1 MFRISRRAEYGIIAT
16 QFMAK
21 NREHL
26 VSVKEIADS
35 MNLSFD
41 FLSKTLQ
48 ALNKNGI
55 VISQK
60 GINGGYMLARPPE
73 SISLYE
79 IIDTL
84 EEKKAIVE
92 CLEPDSTDC
101 DKSDFCE
108 IKDPLVLIQSKI
120 ENLFSNITL
129 AEIIAMENNK
139 KVQLDLNK
147 VNYAE

>member
-21 NREHL
+21 NNRHL
-26 VSVKEIADS
+26 VSVKEIADT

-48 ALNKNGI
+48 ALNKSGI

-60 GINGGYMLARPPE
+60 GINGGYKLARSPE

-92 CLEPDSTDC
+92 CLEPDTADC
-101 DKSDFCE
+101 DKIDVCE

-129 AEIIAMENNK
+129 AEIADTKKINK
-139 KVQLDLNK
+139 MQLDLNK
-147 VNYAE
+147 VKYAK